1 MVFAL
6 IGALVCSTAIGA
18 LQTAASYA
26 KRLPRFFYQ
35 DPPGKKYLPLR
46 EFLSA
51 RRNISFISGKTGV
64 PYYRDFQQ
72 AQYVLA
78 PALVEEG
85 EAAEWV
91 IASDFT
97 PAEINDVQKK
107 SGLRVVHKFPDAVW
121 LLRKNVR

>member
-1 MVFAL
+1 M
-6 IGALVCSTAIGA
+6 
-18 LQTAASYA
+18 
-26 KRLPRFFYQ
+26 
-35 DPPGKKYLPLR
+35 
-46 EFLSA
+46 
-51 RRNISFISGKTGV
+51 
-64 PYYRDFQQ
+64 
-72 AQYVLA
+72 LA